1 MLQVFVR
8 TPLFDILLIAIP
20 ILTLLGAMPLTIALI
35 VLAVVVLAW
44 EMLGVFALNTLLVG
58 SHRMF
63 RSPFTLVVL
72 WMALSA
78 LWSLDG
84 SESLSGAM
92 RFAMLAVLGGL
103 SIQFLTEL
111 NAPSAVMQK
120 LFLAVFAGCAGLL
133 ALEQIPDGAV
143 IAFASTHLDGDYARY
158 MRKTVNRGLCA
169 FTVFV
174 WPAMFLL
181 WRMGKPILAW
191 LLMLLVAIP
200 VLLMNS
206 MSAQLGL
213 VLGIATF
220 LLCRGMPRRMS
231 RALVILVPLA
241 FVSVPYVTSALLASQ
256 AVATHKAT
264 LTDVSAGR
272 IPIWESLLSMSSLKP
287 LLGWGMGVSSEVPMA
302 QDIMD
307 SIGLKEPPLHPHL
320 SALHVKLELG
330 IIGLLLIGFTLYVLL
345 KRIVRAD
352 LVPTHYAMVM
362 ACIVAYLGAGL
373 SSFGV
378 WQNWW
383 VASAWI
389 AALLFARFARQG
401 A

>member
-8 TPLFDILLIAIP
+8 TRLFDILLLAIP
-20 ILTLLGAMPLTIALI
+20 ILTLLSAMPLTIALI
-35 VLAVVVLAW
+35 VLAVVVLVW
-44 EMLGVFALNTLLVG
+44 EMLGFFALNVLLVG
-58 SHRMF
+58 SHRLF
-63 RSPFTLVVL
+63 RSPLTLVVL

-84 SESLSGAM
+84 SESLSATM

-103 SIQFLTEL
+103 SLQFLPEL
-111 NAPSAVMQK
+111 SAPSVALQK
-120 LFLAVFAGCAGLL
+120 AFLAVFAACAALL
-133 ALEQIPDGAV
+133 ALEQIPHGAV
-143 IAFASTHLDGDYARY
+143 IAFASTHLDGDYDRY

-169 FTVFV
+169 FTVLV

-181 WRMGKPILAW
+181 WRMGKPSLA
-191 LLMLLVAIP
+191 LALMVLVAIP

-213 VLGIATF
+213 VLGITTF
-220 LLCRGMPRRMS
+220 LLCRSLPRRLS
-231 RALVILVPLA
+231 RMLVILVPLA
-241 FVSVPYVTSALLASQ
+241 FISVPYATAALLASP
-256 AVATHKAT
+256 AIAPHKAT
-264 LTDVSAGR
+264 LTDISAGR
-272 IPIWESLLSMSSLKP
+272 IPIWESLLSMSSFKP
-287 LLGWGMGVSSEVPMA
+287 ALGWGMGMSSEVPMA
-302 QDIMD
+302 QEVMD

-330 IIGLLLIGFTLYVLL
+330 FIGLMLIGLTLYVLL
-345 KRIVRAD
+345 KRIARAEFA
-352 LVPTHYAMVM
+352 PTHYAMAM
-362 ACIVAYLGAGL
+362 ACVVAYLGAGL

-401 A
+401 T